1 MKKHI
6 SLLFLAV
13 LGVFQLNA
21 QSEQEQLDFLKNYLS
36 ETAQNLEQALSGL
49 NEAQLQFKPDTN
61 SWSISQCA
69 EHIIATEMMVLEML
83 HGYIQQ
89 PENPERREE
98 IQVTDSDIITFL
110 TDRSQK
116 YQAPEMLHKAGKY
129 TDYQEAISEFSA
141 ARKALHQFVDSVTI
155 SDLRNRVNDSPT
167 GPVDAYQS
175 LLFLAAHTARHTL
188 QMEEVKA
195 HAQFPK

>member
-1 MKKHI
+1 MKQHI

-36 ETAQNLEQALSGL
+36 ETAQNLEQALNGL

-98 IQVTDSDIITFL
+98 IQVTDSDIIYPIPQIGNSHRIYKL
-110 TDRSQK
+110 
-116 YQAPEMLHKAGKY
+116 
-129 TDYQEAISEFSA
+129 
-141 ARKALHQFVDSVTI
+141 
-155 SDLRNRVNDSPT
+155 
-167 GPVDAYQS
+167 
-175 LLFLAAHTARHTL
+175 
-188 QMEEVKA
+188 MEC
-195 HAQFPK
+195 FTSR